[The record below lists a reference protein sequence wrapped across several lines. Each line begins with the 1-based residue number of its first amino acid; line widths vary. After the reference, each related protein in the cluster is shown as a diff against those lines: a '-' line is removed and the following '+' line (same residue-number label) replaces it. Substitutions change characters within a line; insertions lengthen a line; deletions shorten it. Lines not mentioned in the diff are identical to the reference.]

1 MLKAKSHNSNI
12 IKCEDKPIK
21 RKFGIQ
27 EIGNQIQKRKGGD
40 CPEWN
45 NVPGDKGARDL
56 DKQTRLSKK
65 AMRSVASWGKKNM
78 KLISIPIYVIIF
90 K

>member
-40 CPEWN
+40 CPDDGRIMSQVIK
-45 NVPGDKGARDL
+45 VP
-56 DKQTRLSKK
+56 Q
-65 AMRSVASWGKKNM
+65 
-78 KLISIPIYVIIF
+78 I
-90 K
+90 